1 MAQCYFCGR
10 KFDSRQGVRAHLK
23 TCVAYQNR
31 DFESRP
37 GPDVRKAE
45 PTGRSAYQASVPKA
59 KSFHYPSQVP
69 RQITAEKERTKISD
83 FPLDEIPPEEQMET
97 HEENQNVLLRSALER
112 AKGAERRERVKR
124 ARIETGKRYAEGILK
139 GIRFLNHWELYT
151 ANNEVE
157 KALKCEL
164 TGEEPPADAERIAE
178 GALAPWLEKEK
189 RQEREQKQ
197 KEVEERRWQR
207 KRELINY
214 GKTYAREAAAE
225 EGLSPLDKI
234 IFNANVQRELEK
246 ELDGSESEEDVEALV
261 DEILDEALEE
271 VD

>member
-1 MAQCYFCGR
+1 MFISLHLWKQKHLAGRGRGEDRSLCAYLHGRQGAGSGSPEGSSGGEDHGGREVDTMAQCYFCGR

-31 DFESRP
+31 GFESRP

-45 PTGRSAYQASVPKA
+45 PTGRAAPQASVPKA

-69 RQITAEKERTKISD
+69 RQITAEKERTKSSD
-83 FPLDEIPPEEQMET
+83 FPLDESPPEEALET

-164 TGEEPPADAERIAE
+164 TGEESPGDAERIAE
-178 GALAPWLEKEK
+178 G
-189 RQEREQKQ
+189 
-197 KEVEERRWQR
+197 
-207 KRELINY
+207 
-214 GKTYAREAAAE
+214 
-225 EGLSPLDKI
+225 
-234 IFNANVQRELEK
+234 
-246 ELDGSESEEDVEALV
+246 
-261 DEILDEALEE
+261 
-271 VD
+271 